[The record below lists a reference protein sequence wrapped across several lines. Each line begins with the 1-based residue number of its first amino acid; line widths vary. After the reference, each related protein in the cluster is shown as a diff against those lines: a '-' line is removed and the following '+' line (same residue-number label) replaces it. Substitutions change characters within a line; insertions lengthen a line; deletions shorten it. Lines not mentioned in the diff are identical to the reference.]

1 MIVKPLMKAR
11 RNTVGSR
18 TIETHLYRP
27 GSYPFDLIGPISI
40 LWQPMVPPTNEVQAL
55 DDPQPRQEAKDVIRV
70 VWLMLHPA
78 VYDDVSATL
87 QHAAK
92 LALDSYKQLNT
103 TAGGE
108 YEIEIADLRGQLNIF
123 ELMGPKTNQV
133 LKGALKPIS
142 QDKAESF
149 TQARFQ
155 NRPDV
160 DVLIELDSFGRR

>member
-1 MIVKPLMKAR
+1 MKTG

-27 GSYPFDLIGPISI
+27 GSYPFDLIAPISI
-40 LWQPMVPPTNEVQAL
+40 LWQPMAPPTSEVQAPG
-55 DDPQPRQEAKDVIRV
+55 DAQPRQAAKDAIRV

-78 VYDDVSATL
+78 VYDDASAAL

-92 LALDSYKQLNT
+92 LALDSDKQLDA
-103 TAGGE
+103 TADGK
-108 YEIEIADLRGQLNIF
+108 YEMEIADLRGQLNIF

-142 QDKAESF
+142 QDETETF
-149 TQARFQ
+149 TQVRFQ
-155 NRPDV
+155 NRPYV
-160 DVLIELDSFGRR
+160 DVLIELDSFGRH